1 MLEGTEDLIWRAA
14 DELGSEIAD
23 KSNESSDFLTSPETQ

>member
-1 MLEGTEDLIWRAA
+1 MLEGTEDLIAA

-23 KSNESSDFLTSPETQ
+23 KSNENSDFLTSPETQ